1 MCLIVSTNNI
11 RFIYKGVITIIL
23 LLLLLTELWQ
33 QRIDFGISDSQR
45 LFINCSRD
53 VQRSDRSFHDG
64 KKPIIITVTAAGLV
78 EQAALTRYNRVFPIT
93 SYGYNFCSSTFTQ
106 NPLPAIIKCAD
117 QLSLSFF
124 KQNIFNGTH
133 QSMV

>member
-11 RFIYKGVITIIL
+11 RFIYKVITIIL

-53 VQRSDRSFHDG
+53 IQRSDRSLHDG
-64 KKPIIITVTAAGLV
+64 KKPIIITVIAAGQV

-117 QLSLSFF
+117 QFF
-124 KQNIFNGTH
+124 LILVQAKYF
-133 QSMV
+133 